1 MTPDS
6 MNNPITPPVEK
17 IEPKE
22 AIIEGKEIPRN
33 TGEIQ
38 PAYLHRAGSKLVE
51 IIREAKKDK
60 LYTPLRDKNLIE
72 MGTKTVHNILNEARK
87 ENVNSSPSADNTE
100 EIEYIENHVGG
111 FKHLKVEKPTNSADF
126 DQTQRD
132 RKFFDRQHGKGNS
145 QYETYWNTLFFPYNT
160 KETRDFAKETLDNKT
175 IALLGGGRA
184 KIGKELKEHGIKPE
198 KIVNIDPFVENPESD
213 ADTVVPVNATDNKFM
228 EKLGEHNIKK
238 ADEIWAE
245 FSVPAYLETPE
256 EITQLL
262 KNIDSLLAENGNA
275 RIWPI
280 VVGGTEGEQSFFN
293 KKEALVQGL
302 QDLDKT
308 KKYKIS
314 YYNAANQTG
323 VILHKLENTKE

>member
-1 MTPDS
+1 MTPDNF
-6 MNNPITPPVEK
+6 NNPIVPP
-17 IEPKE
+17 IETINTE
-22 AIIEGKEIPRN
+22 AIEAREISRKP
-33 TGEIQ
+33 GEIQ
-38 PAYLHRAGSKLVE
+38 PAYLHRAGGKVVE
-51 IIREAKKDK
+51 TIEKAKKDK
-60 LYTPLRDKNLIE
+60 FYTPMRDKNLIQKGVE
-72 MGTKTVHNILNEARK
+72 MVRKILAEARK
-87 ENVNSSPSADNTE
+87 KTTDSLPSVENTE
-100 EIEYIENHVGG
+100 EIEYIKNHTEG
-111 FKHLKVEKPTNSADF
+111 FHHLKVEKPTNSTDF
-126 DQTQRD
+126 DKTQRD
-132 RKFFDRQHGKGNS
+132 RKFFDRQYGKGQS

-160 KETRDFAKETLDNKT
+160 VETREFAKEILDNK
-175 IALLGGGRA
+175 IIVLLGGGRA
-184 KIGKELKEHGIKPE
+184 KIGKELKEHDIKPE

-280 VVGGTEGEQSFFN
+280 VVGGIEGEQSFFN

-314 YYNAANQTG
+314 YYNAASQTG

>member
-1 MTPDS
+1 MTPENRS
-6 MNNPITPPVEK
+6 NPITPPVETIK
-17 IEPKE
+17 PENINVER
-22 AIIEGKEIPRN
+22 KEILRKP
-33 TGEIQ
+33 GEIQ
-38 PAYLHRAGSKLVE
+38 PEYLHRAGCELVK

-72 MGTKTVHNILNEARK
+72 IGTNTIHDILKEARK
-87 ENVNSSPSADNTE
+87 ESSSLSADNTK
-100 EIEYIENHVGG
+100 EIEYIKNHVGG
-111 FKHLKVEKPTNSADF
+111 FKHLKVEKPANSADF

-132 RKFFDRQHGKGNS
+132 RKFFDRQYGKGNS

-160 KETRDFAKETLDNKT
+160 KETRAFAKEILDNKT

-184 KIGKELKEHGIKPE
+184 KIGKELEEYGIKP
-198 KIVNIDPFVENPESD
+198 KNIVNIDPFIEIPEPD
-213 ADTVVPVNATDNKFM
+213 ADTVVSANAADNKFM
-228 EKLGEHNIKK
+228 EKLEEHNIKK

-256 EITQLL
+256 EIIQLL

-280 VVGGTEGEQSFFN
+280 VVSGAEGEQTFFN
-293 KKEALVQGL
+293 KKEALVRGL
-302 QDLDKT
+302 DDLNKT

-314 YYNAANQTG
+314 YYDAAGHTG
-323 VILHKLENTKE
+323 IIIHKFSNIKA